1 MAIARVIIG
10 SLVAHAAVLA
20 MLDALVDGAP
30 PRTPT
35 RPPVIELVE
44 PLPEPAPIEV
54 AIVEPPVDIA
64 RVEPRTEVAVAR
76 SADRSRSAP
85 TTTAEIATTTPS
97 AIETPSST
105 GDAPTGT
112 GDAPPAIDAPVGTHS
127 IRMRGRGRLGGP
139 DLTLH
144 EDVAHEAPRVE
155 TAPRSEKKLQQRGTE
170 YVVPDLVTTMHVSRD
185 GRASFE
191 DKPDIE
197 VHVLLPNPDL
207 KQTARDL
214 GNHLAAWYRDPYAQK
229 NARRVQD
236 MPRHEQAV
244 PGGWDAGAGGDTN
257 IDGSIKQP
265 DELPRRPSNGIVPV
279 IGGKLDITSWLHRK
293 FIGDPYA
300 SRKRAL
306 LDGTRDQR
314 AEIRRT
320 YTREQ
325 LAQSAVTMK
334 RNVDRV
340 FRELRDAGQRR
351 LALFALW
358 DECAEG
364 EDEAGEAGQRARA
377 IVIGA
382 IRGRLSGEPDRYA
395 PEEIAAL
402 DAQRTSRQHFVPYEP
417 TLTAAET
424 VAAPTAD

>member
-1 MAIARVIIG
+1 MAIVRVIVG
-10 SLVAHAAVLA
+10 SLVAHAVVLA

-30 PRTPT
+30 PRAPA
-35 RPPVIELVE
+35 RPPVIELVD

-54 AIVEPPVDIA
+54 AIVEPPSDIARVEPPSDIA
-64 RVEPRTEVAVAR
+64 RVEPRREVAVA
-76 SADRSRSAP
+76 
-85 TTTAEIATTTPS
+85 IATTTPS
-97 AIETPSST
+97 AIETSST
-105 GDAPTGT
+105 RDAPTGSGDAPTG
-112 GDAPPAIDAPVGTHS
+112 DAPIGTDAPAGTHS
-127 IRMRGRGRLGGP
+127 IRMRGRGRPGGP

-144 EDVAHEAPRVE
+144 EDVPHEAPPVE

-214 GNHLAAWYRDPYAQK
+214 GNHLAGWYRDPYAQK

-257 IDGSIKQP
+257 IDGSTKQP

-314 AEIRRT
+314 AEIRRA

-364 EDEAGEAGQRARA
+364 EDAAGEAGQRARA

-382 IRGRLSGEPDRYA
+382 IRGRLSGESDSYTA
-395 PEEIAAL
+395 DEIAAL
-402 DAQRTSRQHFVPYEP
+402 DAQRTSSQHFVPYEP
-417 TLTAAET
+417 TPSIASET
-424 VAAPTAD
+424 VAAPITE